1 MSTDTA
7 ASDRL
12 ARLLPDREALLIA
25 AIVINTELLLLGLY
39 WVVSGTR
46 LTSVWSLQYWLY
58 PLIWIDVSLL
68 AVWKTTPT
76 PTKPRNRR
84 IAALL
89 AVGYF
94 ALLAYVGG
102 IVGPA
107 NPMVGQTISLKMLS
121 LPPGFSPALSYN
133 GTVLSLVVFPYKLIG
148 YATLAYLVYAT
159 VLDAAGSAVTGVLGL
174 LSCVSCTWPV
184 LASLATGVLGS
195 GSAIAGAVYSQS
207 YGLSTLV
214 FVVTVGLLYWRPF
227 GR

>member
-1 MSTDTA
+1 MTTD
-7 ASDRL
+7 ASISNRL
-12 ARLLPDREALLIA
+12 AGLRPDREELLIA
-25 AIVINTELLLLGLY
+25 AMVVNSEILLLG
-39 WVVSGTR
+39 V
-46 LTSVWSLQYWLY
+46 YWLVSSSE
-58 PLIWIDVSLL
+58 LTSLL
-68 AVWKTTPT
+68 AVRYWVYPFVWINVGLWAIFKTVPASADD
-76 PTKPRNRR
+76 RDRWLAGV
-84 IAALL
+84 I

-94 ALLAYVGG
+94 AMLAYFGG
-102 IVGPA
+102 LVGPA
-107 NPMVGQTISLKMLS
+107 SSAAGRSLRLTVLA
-121 LPPGFSPALSYN
+121 LPPGWAPTLIYN
-133 GTVLSLVVFPYKLIG
+133 GGVLSAALFPFKLVG
-148 YATLAYLVYAT
+148 YVALAYLVYAT